1 MCVCVRVLC
10 FFCFVLF
17 RFFKGYKKSPS
28 YIEYLKKEGIGFVL
42 IADAGTSFCWR
53 VFYIL

>member
-1 MCVCVRVLC
+1 MCVCVSCVCIL
-10 FFCFVLF
+10 FCFV
-17 RFFKGYKKSPS
+17 FFKGYKKKSPS
-28 YIEYLKKEGIGFVL
+28 SVEFFRKEGIGFVL

>member
-1 MCVCVRVLC
+1 MCVCVSVRCVV
-10 FFCFVLF
+10 FCFVFLKDAK
-17 RFFKGYKKSPS
+17 RSPS
-28 YIEYLKKEGIGFVL
+28 SIEPLKKEGIGFVL

>member
-1 MCVCVRVLC
+1 MCVCPCVV
-10 FFCFVLF
+10 FCFLF
-17 RFFKGYKKSPS
+17 FFFKGYKKSPS

>member
-1 MCVCVRVLC
+1 MCVCPCVVL
-10 FFCFVLF
+10 CFVLF
-17 RFFKGYKKSPS
+17 CFVFKGYKKKSPS
-28 YIEYLKKEGIGFVL
+28 YIEFLKEEGIGFVL

>member
-1 MCVCVRVLC
+1 MCVCVRVLWWC
-10 FFCFVLF
+10 
-17 RFFKGYKKSPS
+17 FFKGYKKCPS
-28 YIEYLKKEGIGFVL
+28 YIEYLKKEGAGFVL